1 MKPLEKPEEI
11 NDECWGV
18 IRNMIQINSKERWS
32 AFSVL
37 NYPLFKPLMEK
48 YKEGYYFINI
58 YKVFIYFNYLTQL

>member
-1 MKPLEKPEEI
+1 MVPLEKPEEI

-37 NYPLFKPLMEK
+37 NSPLFKPLMEK
-48 YKEGYYFINI
+48 YKEGYYFLNI
-58 YKVFIYFNYLTQL
+58 FIFLFLFF